1 MRFPAGMIIM
11 NMLLPFTIKDNGARK
26 GMPYNEYNDK
36 ILEHFNNPRNVGRL
50 DPEDDQVG
58 TGVAENPAKGDL
70 IRFQILVDAG
80 GLITEARFKA
90 YGCGSAIA
98 SASLLTTLVVGL
110 NIDEADVPR
119 HGEIAGL
126 LDLPTDKIT
135 SAALADEAFREA
147 LSNYRQKSGAQAEQ
161 KKV

>member
-1 MRFPAGMIIM
+1 MQV
-11 NMLLPFTIKDNGARK
+11 PFTIRNSGAKR

-50 DPEDDQVG
+50 DPSDECVG

-70 IRFQILVDAG
+70 IRFQIHVDDAG
-80 GLITEARFKA
+80 FISKARFKA

-98 SASLLTTLVVGL
+98 SASLLTTLVVGQSV
-110 NIDEADVPR
+110 DTAAVPR

-126 LDLPTDKIT
+126 LDLPTDKIA
-135 SAALADEAFREA
+135 SAALADEAFHEA
-147 LSNYRQKSGAQAEQ
+147 LSDFQMKKYDMTEG